1 MRYEYLGRDWQSNRG
16 FFSSLV
22 RGVWM
27 PLCPLQS
34 IPLLSQT
41 PDQPGHCSAVA
52 VCRLSKPHS

>member
-1 MRYEYLGRDWQSNRG
+1 MRYEYLGRDRQSNRG

-34 IPLLSQT
+34 IPSS
-41 PDQPGHCSAVA
+41 P
-52 VCRLSKPHS
+52 KPLISPVTARQ